1 MHSHNLPVFESNEPP
16 KPRHS
21 NVVDSI
27 GLSTSIKSNERLSL
41 PNSEIPIETND
52 IGAPLRKPSN
62 EESQRQNEADELW
75 HALEA
80 ETGYSSY
87 FAFMKTYAAEHPYM
101 DGIHAQLTR
110 CNTTGVPT
118 FTILDLFNDESSR
131 LRVVPRFDSPI
142 DSATRV
148 VTSLRQPPANVAVQI
163 LLWDTDGIFDENTLN
178 ALGLALKINPPFF
191 KALFYWDRMPQL
203 DPRHI
208 KIGGIAATIVR
219 HYKLDKPE
227 AVPIVLIASSQPH
240 KLLADA
246 VVRKIGD
253 VSPFQNPNIDA
264 SLYYSHL
271 HDPALPTRV
280 YDLSIGW
287 HTDYL
292 RVLKLCLEEEEQA
305 ADVAALVLKP
315 LVPLLYLRKLA
326 IRDYCQRIRGKYRE
340 LELDTSFECIRD
352 DIIHG
357 LPKERLCLRGLV
369 EDSEDELNYSR
380 RYLRSQV
387 SANGLSNGSWLKVEE
402 DLIQTRQE
410 AGRLE
415 AEIRD
420 WLQLQVGEWALQE
433 SKKSIEL
440 SNRQIEEG
448 KRSQSC
454 SPPPITTIA
463 DKD

>member
-27 GLSTSIKSNERLSL
+27 GLSNTIKSNERLSL

-52 IGAPLRKPSN
+52 IGAPLRDPSN
-62 EESQRQNEADELW
+62 EESRRQNEADELW
-75 HALEA
+75 HALKA

-87 FAFMKTYAAEHPYM
+87 FAFMKAYAADHPYM
-101 DGIHAQLTR
+101 DEIHAQLTR

-118 FTILDLFNDESSR
+118 FNILDLSNDESSR

-178 ALGLALKINPPFF
+178 ALGLGLKINPPFF
-191 KALFYWDRMPQL
+191 SALFYWKRRPQL

-219 HYKLDKPE
+219 HYKPDKPD
-227 AVPIVLIASSQPH
+227 AVPIVLIACSQRH
-240 KLLADA
+240 KLLARA
-246 VVRKIGD
+246 VERKIS

-264 SLYYSHL
+264 CLYYSHL

-305 ADVAALVLKP
+305 ADAAALVLKP
-315 LVPLLYLRKLA
+315 LVPLLYLRKVA
-326 IRDYCQRIRGKYRE
+326 ISDYCQAIRGKYRE
-340 LELDTSFECIRD
+340 VELDTSIESIRD
-352 DIIHG
+352 GIIPG
-357 LPKERLCLRGLV
+357 LPKDRLYLRGLV
-369 EDSEDELNYSR
+369 EDSEDELNYLR

-387 SANGLSNGSWLKVEE
+387 STNRLSNGSWLKVEE

-448 KRSQSC
+448 KRGQSC
-454 SPPPITTIA
+454 LPPPITTIA